1 MTTDRIFY
9 SMPST
14 VHLEIVYYSLCLR
27 ISGDYT
33 GSERLLRYI
42 IIGNMCSMMILMMPF
57 TVSERVCH
65 YGGRNIALE
74 EELPYFVLAFS
85 LV

>member
-33 GSERLLRYI
+33 GSERLLQYI
-42 IIGNMCSMMILMMPF
+42 IIGNICSMMILMMPF
-57 TVSERVCH
+57 IVSGRVCH

-74 EELPYFVLAFS
+74 ELPFFVLAFS

>member
-1 MTTDRIFY
+1 
-9 SMPST
+9 MPPT

-33 GSERLLRYI
+33 GSERLRFI
-42 IIGNMCSMMILMMPF
+42 IIADICSMMILMMPF
-57 TVSERVCH
+57 SVRERVCH

-74 EELPYFVLAFS
+74 EELPFFVLAFS